1 MLDGAE
7 SHSRRRKQLSI
18 SQAPYKVA
26 AGGIADSN
34 GSCRRLNYY
43 LELVEYLNEI
53 TMSGSGSAG
62 GICLKWRPFSP
73 KRKSSLSRKQKFLQ
87 LCFYLS
93 KLEVK

>member
-7 SHSRRRKQLSI
+7 SHPRRRKQLSI
-18 SQAPYKVA
+18 SQAPYKVG

-53 TMSGSGSAG
+53 TMGGSGSAG
-62 GICLKWRPFSP
+62 AICLKWQTSFP
-73 KRKSSLSRKQKFLQ
+73 KKKICSLSKAEIFAAVL
-87 LCFYLS
+87 LS
-93 KLEVK
+93 ILIRS